1 MTSLELILIFGAI
14 GIFSILGICL
24 MDLRKLE
31 IENKNLR
38 KEIIEKEWNSIKLP
52 R

>member
-14 GIFSILGICL
+14 GIFSILGISL

-38 KEIIEKEWNSIKLP
+38 REIIELEWSKIKL
-52 R
+52 